1 MTATNGG
8 REMPSKR
15 ESRSDTIAGVA
26 FMVGLVAVFV
36 GIGLAASASIPL
48 LVILGGV
55 GIITGRP
62 VKR

>member
-1 MTATNGG
+1 MSVTNGG

-26 FMVGLVAVFV
+26 FMVGLVAVIV
-36 GIGLAASASIPL
+36 GIGLLAHASIGV
-48 LVILGGV
+48 LVLIGGV
-55 GIITGRP
+55 GIIAGRP